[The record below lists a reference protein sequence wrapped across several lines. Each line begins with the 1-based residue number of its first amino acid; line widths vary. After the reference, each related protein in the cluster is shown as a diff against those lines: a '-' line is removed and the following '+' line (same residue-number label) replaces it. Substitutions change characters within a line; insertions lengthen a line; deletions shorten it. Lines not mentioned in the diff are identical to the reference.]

1 LLTDGYNGGI
11 VHLVGQAINKI
22 RMTKFS
28 QNAIAIGMC
37 KWGSFKN
44 FDNIKK
50 NIEQSKR
57 RTVDEYEE
65 DISTHEPHDLEL
77 NHSHYLML
85 DDGCIRDDSTQDFR
99 TRFAVHIS
107 KLNESDNFPSK
118 HLFIV
123 INI

>member
-1 LLTDGYNGGI
+1 
-11 VHLVGQAINKI
+11 
-22 RMTKFS
+22 MTKCS

-50 NIEQSKR
+50 NIEQSTR
-57 RTVDEYEE
+57 QAVDEYEE

-85 DDGCIRDDSTQDFR
+85 DDGRIRNDSTQDFR